1 MIKKF
6 SKDKRFYKNILT
18 IALPIAVQNL
28 ISNSLNM
35 VDTMMIG
42 KLGVT
47 EIAAVGIAN
56 QYFFFFALILFGIN
70 SGAGIFVAQFWG
82 QKDIKNIRRMLG
94 LCLITGSSV
103 AMIFTIGGFC
113 FPEQILRLFLKNSHV
128 IKLGSNY
135 LRIVCLSYILTT
147 ISFAYAFACRSI
159 GKAKVPMY
167 VSIIALLS
175 NTFLNY
181 VLIFGNFGF
190 SKMGVEGAAVATLVA
205 RIIEL
210 ILFLGAVY
218 KEKGVLAARLHQL
231 TDLSMSFIKRYFKTS
246 TPVILN
252 EGFWALGMVMYSLA
266 YAKIGKDELAAA
278 QIANTIQGIFLVVSM
293 GLANATAI
301 MIGNKIGESEE
312 ALGITYAKR
321 FSVIAPLVGLLMGV
335 SLFLAAPLILS
346 FFSLGAKAYNDTRGI
361 LIVMSVY
368 MAIKVFNTTMI
379 IGILRSGGDTK
390 FALFLEIGSVWLV
403 GVPLA
408 FLGALVWK
416 LPIYYVVAIVSLE
429 EILKIFIG
437 VPRIISKKWMKNV
450 VSSI

>member
-94 LCLITGSSV
+94 LCLITGASV

-210 ILFLGAVY
+210 ILILGAVY

-312 ALGITYAKR
+312 ALGITYAKK

-335 SLFLAAPLILS
+335 GLFLAAPLILS

-361 LIVMSVY
+361 LIVMSIY

-416 LPIYYVVAIVSLE
+416 LPIYYVVAIVCLE
-429 EILKIFIG
+429 EILKVFIG

>member
-1 MIKKF
+1 MIKAL
-6 SKDKRFYKNILT
+6 SEDKKFYKSILT
-18 IALPIAVQNL
+18 IALPIAIQNL

-35 VDTMMIG
+35 VDTVMIG

-47 EIAAVGIAN
+47 EIAAVGLAN

-82 QKDIKNIRRMLG
+82 QKDVKNIRRMLG
-94 LCLITGSSV
+94 LSLITGIFV
-103 AMIFTIGGFC
+103 AIIFTIGGF
-113 FPEQILRLFLKNSHV
+113 FLPERILRLFLKNPDV
-128 IKLGSNY
+128 IKLGSKY
-135 LRIVCLSYILTT
+135 LRVVCFSYILNT

-181 VLIFGNFGF
+181 LLIYGKFGF
-190 SKMGVEGAAVATLVA
+190 PKLGVEGSALATVIA
-205 RIIEL
+205 RSIEL
-210 ILFLGAVY
+210 ILILCFIY
-218 KEKGVLAARLHQL
+218 NERGVLAARLHEL
-231 TDLSMSFIKRYFKTS
+231 TDLSMSFIKRYFKTA

-252 EGFWALGMVMYSLA
+252 EAFWALGMVMYSAA
-266 YAKIGKDELAAA
+266 YAKIGKAELASA

-301 MIGNKIGESEE
+301 MIGNKIGAKEE
-312 ALGITYAKR
+312 KLGITYAKR
-321 FSVIAPLVGLLMGV
+321 FSIIAPLAGLIMGTG
-335 SLFLAAPLILS
+335 LFLASPFILS
-346 FFSLGAKAYNDTRGI
+346 FFNLGAKAYNDTRGI
-361 LIVMSVY
+361 IIVMSIY
-368 MAIKVFNTTMI
+368 MVLKVFNTTMI
-379 IGILRSGGDTK
+379 VGILRSGGDTK
-390 FALFLEIGSVWLV
+390 FALFLEVGSVWLV

-429 EILKIFIG
+429 EMVKMSIG

-450 VSSI
+450 ITSI